1 MKTGKP
7 KLGLRISLCNEDGT
21 LNEDPDMIRLF
32 LDKVEP
38 IDLGLIVIQFFETQL
53 EEQEKEVFLLKW
65 EQLRNNYGGK
75 SAVFLYVFNEN
86 NTCGPSWP

>member
-1 MKTGKP
+1 MREKIDMKTGKP

-53 EEQEKEVFLLKW
+53 EEQENKVFLDNVIPFKK
-65 EQLRNNYGGK
+65 RSDK
-75 SAVFLYVFNEN
+75 
-86 NTCGPSWP
+86 

>member
-53 EEQEKEVFLLKW
+53 EEQENKVFLDNVIPFKK
-65 EQLRNNYGGK
+65 RSDK
-75 SAVFLYVFNEN
+75 
-86 NTCGPSWP
+86 

>member
-53 EEQEKEVFLLKW
+53 EEQENKVFLDNVIPLKK
-65 EQLRNNYGGK
+65 RSDK
-75 SAVFLYVFNEN
+75 
-86 NTCGPSWP
+86 

>member
-53 EEQEKEVFLLKW
+53 EEQENKVFLDNVIPFK
-65 EQLRNNYGGK
+65 K
-75 SAVFLYVFNEN
+75 S
-86 NTCGPSWP
+86 SKK

>member
-1 MKTGKP
+1 MREKIDMKTGKP

-53 EEQEKEVFLLKW
+53 EEQENKVFLDNVIPFK
-65 EQLRNNYGGK
+65 K
-75 SAVFLYVFNEN
+75 MSDK
-86 NTCGPSWP
+86 

>member
-53 EEQEKEVFLLKW
+53 EEQENKVFLDNVIPFK
-65 EQLRNNYGGK
+65 K
-75 SAVFLYVFNEN
+75 S
-86 NTCGPSWP
+86 SDK

>member
-53 EEQEKEVFLLKW
+53 EEQEKEVFLDNVIPFKKK
-65 EQLRNNYGGK
+65 E
-75 SAVFLYVFNEN
+75 
-86 NTCGPSWP
+86 

>member
-1 MKTGKP
+1 MREKIDMKTGKP

-38 IDLGLIVIQFFETQL
+38 IDVGLIVIQFFETQL
-53 EEQEKEVFLLKW
+53 EEQENKVFLDNVIPFKK
-65 EQLRNNYGGK
+65 RSDK
-75 SAVFLYVFNEN
+75 
-86 NTCGPSWP
+86 

>member
-53 EEQEKEVFLLKW
+53 EEQEKEVFLDNVIPFKK
-65 EQLRNNYGGK
+65 RSDK
-75 SAVFLYVFNEN
+75 
-86 NTCGPSWP
+86 

>member
-1 MKTGKP
+1 MKTGEP

-53 EEQEKEVFLLKW
+53 EEQENKVFLDNVIPFKK
-65 EQLRNNYGGK
+65 RSDK
-75 SAVFLYVFNEN
+75 
-86 NTCGPSWP
+86 

>member
-38 IDLGLIVIQFFETQL
+38 IDLGLIVINFFETQL
-53 EEQEKEVFLLKW
+53 EEQKDEVFLGNVIPFKK
-65 EQLRNNYGGK
+65 RSDK
-75 SAVFLYVFNEN
+75 
-86 NTCGPSWP
+86 

>member
-7 KLGLRISLCNEDGT
+7 KLGLRISLCNEDVT
-21 LNEDPDMIRLF
+21 RNEDPNMIRLF

-53 EEQEKEVFLLKW
+53 EEQENKVFLDNVIPFKK
-65 EQLRNNYGGK
+65 RSDK
-75 SAVFLYVFNEN
+75 
-86 NTCGPSWP
+86 

>member
-53 EEQEKEVFLLKW
+53 EEQENKVFLLWIVIRNVFFGDNFKW
-65 EQLRNNYGGK
+65 
-75 SAVFLYVFNEN
+75 
-86 NTCGPSWP
+86 

>member
-1 MKTGKP
+1 MREKIDMKTGKP

-38 IDLGLIVIQFFETQL
+38 IDLGLIVINFFETQL
-53 EEQEKEVFLLKW
+53 EEQEDEVFLGNVIPFKK
-65 EQLRNNYGGK
+65 RSDK
-75 SAVFLYVFNEN
+75 
-86 NTCGPSWP
+86 

>member
-53 EEQEKEVFLLKW
+53 EEQVNKVFLDNVIPFKN
-65 EQLRNNYGGK
+65 RSDK
-75 SAVFLYVFNEN
+75 
-86 NTCGPSWP
+86 

>member
-53 EEQEKEVFLLKW
+53 EEQENKVFLDNVIPFKN
-65 EQLRNNYGGK
+65 RSDK
-75 SAVFLYVFNEN
+75 
-86 NTCGPSWP
+86 

>member
-32 LDKVEP
+32 LNKVEP

-53 EEQEKEVFLLKW
+53 EEQENKVFLDNVIPFKK
-65 EQLRNNYGGK
+65 RSDK
-75 SAVFLYVFNEN
+75 
-86 NTCGPSWP
+86 

>member
-7 KLGLRISLCNEDGT
+7 KLGLRISLCNDDGT

-53 EEQEKEVFLLKW
+53 EEQEKEVFLDNVIPFKK
-65 EQLRNNYGGK
+65 RSDK
-75 SAVFLYVFNEN
+75 
-86 NTCGPSWP
+86 